1 MRSSDWSSDVC
12 SSDLPLLRG
21 REAVVVAVVGV
32 GGEDVVQAEVMRQS
46 ARLAADHRDG
56 AVHLVDGDAV
66 AGSVGG
72 DDEMSVGIEGGR
84 GVVELRIHLH
94 PEVGNRG
101 DAVERDVLD
110 LYDGA
115 GDLIQTVDA

>member
-32 GGEDVVQAEVMRQS
+32 GGEDVVQAEIMRQS

-72 DDEMSVGIEGGR
+72 DDEMSVRIEGGR
-84 GVVELRIHLH
+84 SSE
-94 PEVGNRG
+94 
-101 DAVERDVLD
+101 ERRVWLGCVSACRSRCSPSNKKKTSKITD
-110 LYDGA
+110 
-115 GDLIQTVDA
+115 